1 MTSEEKPCVNVFQH
15 RDTVLV
21 FTKNV
26 IGLPVVDE
34 LFKLDLLTFYLRG
47 YGDGFRDVL
56 DTLLETERPDFVVSS

>member
-1 MTSEEKPCVNVFQH
+1 MCQCISTSGYGFGIYK
-15 RDTVLV
+15 
-21 FTKNV
+21 KNV

>member
-1 MTSEEKPCVNVFQH
+1 MSMYFNIGIRFWYLQ
-15 RDTVLV
+15 
-21 FTKNV
+21 KNV

-34 LFKLDLLTFYLRG
+34 LFKLDILTFYLRG